1 MQLSDYN
8 FTSVA
13 YEKSASSLTL
23 PNITGFLWV
32 LWFPPVVTLT
42 VPTKDGPLSSR
53 NNNLELIAHSGINK
67 AIRLKQYFDSLKKKT
82 THLSSIQAR
91 SVHTRHPPH

>member
-8 FTSVA
+8 FTTVTC
-13 YEKSASSLTL
+13 EKNASSLTL
-23 PNITGFLWV
+23 PNTTGFLFV
-32 LWFPPVVTLT
+32 LQFSPVVTLT

-67 AIRLKQYFDSLKKKT
+67 AIRLKQD
-82 THLSSIQAR
+82 R
-91 SVHTRHPPH
+91 SYSTFIV